1 MRARAVELLGWDSA
15 AHVAKTFLMPA
26 LATRFVR
33 APRTAAFRPVL
44 AAQGL
49 SWVGDVAL
57 NGRSQARFLVGLTS
71 FLGAHLAYIKAYRG
85 RSSESLLATPGRRR
99 FAAFGA
105 VTSSAMAIAAGRE
118 ERAMA
123 VPVAAYGLALTT
135 MVTSAAAI
143 DADRGRTAVLTGA
156 ALFMLSDSLIGL
168 RTFILGDENSVAL
181 ETAVLST
188 YAAAQWCIGEG
199 MAGRSVD
206 PRR

>member
-1 MRARAVELLGWDSA
+1 MSARVVDLLGWDSA

-26 LATRFVR
+26 LAARYVR
-33 APRTAAFRPVL
+33 APRRPAFDPVL

-57 NGRSQARFLVGLTS
+57 NGRSQGRFLLGLTS

-85 RSSESLLATPGRRR
+85 RSSEGVLATPGRRR
-99 FAAFGA
+99 IAALGA

-135 MVTSAAAI
+135 MVAAAAAI
-143 DADRGRTAVLTGA
+143 DADHGRAAVLTGA
-156 ALFMLSDSLIGL
+156 VLFMVSDSLIGL
-168 RTFILGDENSVAL
+168 RTFILGDEDSVPL

-199 MAGRSVD
+199 LAGRSVD